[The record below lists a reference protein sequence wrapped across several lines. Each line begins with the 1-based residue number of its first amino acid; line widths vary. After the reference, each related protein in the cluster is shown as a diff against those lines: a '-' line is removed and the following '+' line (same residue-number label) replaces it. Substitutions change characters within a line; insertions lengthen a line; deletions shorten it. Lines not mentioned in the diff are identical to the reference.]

1 FETVI
6 TKPERPKKLRVNQ
19 KCTSLKKLKSKE
31 AWRLR
36 RKQGK
41 QVSKEATSAE
51 GHPRPEDQGA
61 TAARPDKH
69 SEQQGPGTL
78 PLHRDRVL
86 FQIRKNRGDLQE
98 HLCPDLGVLVARL
111 RPWVELDCSR
121 DDTAAAGG
129 FLERLRVETLGQLV
143 DLLLERGNR
152 VWARIFIEV
161 LGSSLTWAEQLDN
174 QGLNA
179 ASVFIEAYGGHLEEM
194 DPSSLLHFAPLQDV
208 LTKQFARPEL
218 LRQSGVALMD
228 YLRRAPPQD
237 VRLFIW
243 TLEEHRHHYDH
254 CHTILDEYFE
264 ILDHCWSPAV
274 RSVYPNTCEIK
285 WSILSPAITPPTIR
299 EHGPLSSL
307 DPLLV
312 GQLGHFPAEAQ
323 QKILTSGGLET
334 FLLRSLRFTRM
345 GERVG
350 LARRG
355 VSLHEAGCDL
365 DDLDLFT
372 LPNPYNFTTLP
383 SGSST
388 GTNVF
393 ADEYWPHATGTA
405 RGGAAGNPGP
415 ASSSSD
421 SDLGDLDLYSSEGE
435 DGVQAEGGP
444 PVEST
449 ELRNAEW
456 GLRTAVRTQAD
467 LEGRIRRLVKDSEG
481 KALKHK
487 QTVAALER
495 EVEETTAN
503 IQVTNQEVELFQ
515 QKLEEMVRKD
525 QKEKKANQEELK
537 GLKMET
543 EELAGKC
550 TGLSKSVQEKRKQ
563 CDKQL
568 MDFCDLSNQSAAKK
582 MSLEE
587 EIKRCDDLCAEAA
600 ARSQRAVLSVLE
612 NTCRQNLYCLQK
624 SLSDSREI
632 LLKIDEVA
640 FR

>member
-1 FETVI
+1 
-6 TKPERPKKLRVNQ
+6 
-19 KCTSLKKLKSKE
+19 
-31 AWRLR
+31 
-36 RKQGK
+36 
-41 QVSKEATSAE
+41 
-51 GHPRPEDQGA
+51 
-61 TAARPDKH
+61 
-69 SEQQGPGTL
+69 
-78 PLHRDRVL
+78 
-86 FQIRKNRGDLQE
+86 
-98 HLCPDLGVLVARL
+98 
-111 RPWVELDCSR
+111 
-121 DDTAAAGG
+121 
-129 FLERLRVETLGQLV
+129 
-143 DLLLERGNR
+143 
-152 VWARIFIEV
+152 
-161 LGSSLTWAEQLDN
+161 
-174 QGLNA
+174 
-179 ASVFIEAYGGHLEEM
+179 
-194 DPSSLLHFAPLQDV
+194 
-208 LTKQFARPEL
+208 
-218 LRQSGVALMD
+218 
-228 YLRRAPPQD
+228 
-237 VRLFIW
+237 
-243 TLEEHRHHYDH
+243 
-254 CHTILDEYFE
+254 
-264 ILDHCWSPAV
+264 
-274 RSVYPNTCEIK
+274 
-285 WSILSPAITPPTIR
+285 
-299 EHGPLSSL
+299 
-307 DPLLV
+307 
-312 GQLGHFPAEAQ
+312 
-323 QKILTSGGLET
+323 
-334 FLLRSLRFTRM
+334 
-345 GERVG
+345 
-350 LARRG
+350 
-355 VSLHEAGCDL
+355 AGCDL

-640 FR
+640 FRYPPQVIAVFQQQWRSCIQEATDKISMVERQYQEQVEQVKQVKQGARLSVLPPVSVPSAPEPPVALDCFVDPSAFRDPAPTTHRTNALGQAAEAPPQAPVHLPPSPSQRTRPQELQQGKKFDRILEQLATIFPDYTRQELMKFVHTLRRDSGGVLPSGPFQEILNAVSQIILDHQAQPHPSGSGRARQQNGISTARMAPPPASQAWLLPRPPKYYTPSALNMEDPCIICHDDMPPGSCIESWLREQQTCPTCRKHALLPDDFPELAGRRQLGRHAQ